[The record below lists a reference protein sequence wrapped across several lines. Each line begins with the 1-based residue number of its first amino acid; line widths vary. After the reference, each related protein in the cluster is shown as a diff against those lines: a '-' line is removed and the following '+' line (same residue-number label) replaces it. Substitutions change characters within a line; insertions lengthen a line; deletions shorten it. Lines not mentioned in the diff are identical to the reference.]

1 MEIHQLLVA
10 AAPGDAVTGAALEIQ
25 RLLSRVG
32 PSDVY
37 ACYRDIVLDG
47 PVLPL
52 ESYRDRV
59 SAGSGQNVLVVHAS
73 IGDPRFL
80 SFVRSR
86 PEKIV
91 LVYHNVTPAR
101 FFRAHDSNFALL
113 LSSGRA
119 ELETLRERTVLAIA
133 DSEFNA
139 AELRA
144 IGYDP
149 VHVVPVPVDP
159 FALRDEPEVPSLTVN
174 HLDAVFG
181 RPFLLSVGQILPHKR
196 PDLLLQAFHL
206 LVTELRP
213 EARLVMVGPA
223 RLEPYGQA
231 VRRLAQELNLANV
244 WLTGTVERS
253 DLAAFYRRATAFV
266 TASEHEGFCIPLLEA
281 MAFGLPIVA
290 RSYAAIGE
298 TLGDAGLLLPAASGP
313 ELLAEAM
320 AAVLDDAELRA
331 DLAERGHERLRA
343 FDPDVARAELLDA
356 LLQVA

>member
-10 AAPGDAVTGAALEIQ
+10 ATPGDAVTGAALEIQ
-25 RLLSRVG
+25 QLLSRVG

-37 ACYRDIVLDG
+37 ACYRDVELDG

-52 ESYRDRV
+52 ESYRDRR
-59 SAGSGQNVLVVHAS
+59 SAGSGRNVLVVHAS

-80 SFVRSR
+80 NFLRSR

-91 LVYHNVTPAR
+91 LLYHNITPAR
-101 FFRAHDSNFALL
+101 FFTAHDANFALL
-113 LSSGRA
+113 LAAGRA

-139 AELRA
+139 SELRA
-144 IGYDP
+144 IGYES
-149 VHVVPVPVDP
+149 VRVVPVPVDAL
-159 FALRDEPEVPSLTVN
+159 ALRDEPAVPSPTVN
-174 HLDAVFG
+174 HLDTVFG
-181 RPFLLSVGQILPHKR
+181 RPYLLSVGQLLPHKR
-196 PDLLLQAFHL
+196 PDLLIEAFHL
-206 LVTELRP
+206 LVTEMRP
-213 EARLVMVGPA
+213 DASLVMVGPA
-223 RLEPYGQA
+223 RLGNYDQA
-231 VRRLAQELNLANV
+231 VRRLVQELNLPNV
-244 WLTGTVERS
+244 WLTGSVERS

-290 RSYAAIGE
+290 RSFAAVGE

-313 ELLAEAM
+313 ELMAEAM

-331 DLAERGHERLRA
+331 DLERRGRERLPA
-343 FDPDVARAELLDA
+343 FAPDIARVAFLDA
-356 LLQVA
+356 LLDVA